1 MKRNVKVGGFVEYMV
16 GGIFLF
22 TGICM
27 LIGGIAAF
35 VSNQNFKQSARE
47 IEGVI
52 TDIKTHYDSD
62 GDSHH
67 DVWVTYTVDGR
78 EYTEE
83 INFYSSSMYE
93 GKEIELLVD
102 MMYPTRIRSTSGNLF
117 LVLMLGGMGLIFA
130 LAGGCV
136 MLVPLRKKA
145 SMKKMIA
152 AGYFVYAEVTGGF
165 MCHNYTVNNRHPY
178 KMECK
183 YEDVFSGITHM
194 FHSDYIWEDPQMYM
208 GRQVKVYCN
217 RDFSGEYYVDVDSLQ
232 NYM

>member
-1 MKRNVKVGGFVEYMV
+1 MKNPGHIIPVVMGMIFFLVGLGLVFGGVKYTISTKEKISESEVIMG
-16 GGIFLF
+16 
-22 TGICM
+22 
-27 LIGGIAAF
+27 
-35 VSNQNFKQSARE
+35 E
-47 IEGVI
+47 ITEI
-52 TDIKTHYDSD
+52 NTWYDSD

-67 DVWVTYTVDGR
+67 DVFVEYEYDGKEYDR
-78 EYTEE
+78 EL
-83 INFYSSSMYE
+83 NSYSSSMYE

-102 MMYPTRIRSTSGNLF
+102 MMYPTRVRSTSGSTF
-117 LVLMLGGMGLIFA
+117 LVLILGGMGILFA
-130 LAGGCV
+130 AVGGGV
-136 MLVPLRKKA
+136 MLGPVRKKA
-145 SMKKMIA
+145 KMKKMIA
-152 AGYFVYAEVTGGF
+152 AGYYVYAEVTGGYL
-165 MCHNYTVNNRHPY
+165 CRNYTVNGRHPY

>member
-35 VSNQNFKQSARE
+35 IFNQNFKQGARE
-47 IEGVI
+47 VEGVI
-52 TDIKTHYDSD
+52 TDIKTHYDMD
-62 GDSHH
+62 GDSHR

-102 MMYPTRIRSTSGNLF
+102 MMYPTRIQSTSGSLF

-130 LAGGCV
+130 LAGSCV
-136 MLVPLRKKA
+136 MLVPLRKKEN
-145 SMKKMIA
+145 MKKLIA
-152 AGYFVYAEVTGGF
+152 AGYYVYAEVTGGF
-165 MCHNYTVNNRHPY
+165 VCHNYTVNNRHPY
-178 KMECK
+178 KLECK
-183 YEDVFSGITHM
+183 YEDVFSGISHM
-194 FHSDYIWEDPQMYM
+194 FTSDYIWDDPQMYV
-208 GRQVKVYCN
+208 GRQIKVYCN
-217 RDFSGEYYVDVDSLQ
+217 REFSGEYYVDIDDLQ
-232 NYM
+232 KNI